1 MLCFGGSECGV
12 SEMSQDDTANFGQ
25 VRDDKNLNKSNGILE
40 RRQKT
45 AILSKQ
51 LFANSGVSQATMRAS
66 GD

>member
-1 MLCFGGSECGV
+1 MLEQSL
-12 SEMSQDDTANFGQ
+12 SQ
-25 VRDDKNLNKSNGILE
+25 VRDDKNLNKSSGSLE

-51 LFANSGVSQATMRAS
+51 LLTNTGASWASMRAS